1 MSTIAN
7 EGPEDIR
14 FKKFM
19 RTFDGYL
26 IARVISREYDLLRGF
41 QREAAAGKAAVK
53 IGRARG
59 LGKKGSR
66 GIEGN

>member
-19 RTFDGYL
+19 RTFDSYL
-26 IARVISREYDLLRGF
+26 IARVISREYDLLRDFRRGV
-41 QREAAAGKAAVK
+41 AAENVARK
-53 IGRARG
+53 IGRARA
-59 LGKKGSR
+59 LGKNGGSGYR
-66 GIEGN
+66 G